1 MKKLFLMALLAVS
14 VLSCANRS
22 KTAAGDAVA
31 DSTAVAEPTEPQG
44 NNVLIAFFSA
54 TGTTRAVAE
63 KMVHSFEADLYEI
76 IPAEPYSEA
85 DLDWRNAKS
94 RSSVEMKDA
103 KARPVLGNSNI
114 RVSKYELVY
123 LGYPIW
129 WGVAPRIINSFIE
142 SQQWD
147 SVRVI
152 PFATSGGSPVEPSV
166 EALRKSYPEIRFE
179 DGILLNNVREDGLCG
194 EIEE

>member
-1 MKKLFLMALLAVS
+1 MKKLFFVALLAVG
-14 VLSCANRS
+14 VLSCTNRTKAN
-22 KTAAGDAVA
+22 AGDDA
-31 DSTAVAEPTEPQG
+31 DSTAVAEPAEPQG
-44 NNVLIAFFSA
+44 NNVLVAYFSA

-63 KMVHSFEADLYEI
+63 KMIKGFEADLYEI

-85 DLDWRNAKS
+85 DLDWRNEKS
-94 RSSVEMKDA
+94 RSSLEMKDP

-166 EALRKSYPEIRFE
+166 EALRKSYPEIRIE